1 MVKTPTSTTYVHFG
15 TSHPGARG
23 NALENNT
30 RTSPLVV

>member
-1 MVKTPTSTTYVHFG
+1 MVKTPTSTTYV
-15 TSHPGARG
+15 PGARG